1 MKRKYN
7 QMSRYRPYTGLG
19 PLALAT
25 GRYIGRRV
33 ALSRRGRGAGS
44 RTKTGQRSVTSGY
57 GVTTQYDKSLIYRKR
72 NMPKRKK
79 RIWRRFIN
87 KVHAVSERDMGTRT
101 VLFNGQYD
109 IRNDVPTNH
118 GCMTLTLYSMRG
130 SANFSDDMFQIYS
143 FENKG
148 DQTAAAGDTVDETTK
163 FMFKSAVLDITI
175 RNSSGTT
182 DGLGNITLNS
192 AAKLE
197 LDIYE
202 IMVRTETSDNSSNY
216 LTLSQLFANGT
227 NDSKNIG
234 GAGTGITIQS
244 RGVTPFELPQALSR
258 WRMKILKKTKYFIP
272 NGDTVTYQMRDA
284 KRHVMDGDRMNNND
298 GFGYRFTKYIYIIF
312 KVVPGLTVGSLSGNF
327 VEKIDVGSTR
337 KYSYKIEGVNED
349 RDRYVTQ
356 STTLVNP
363 A

>member
-1 MKRKYN
+1 MA
-7 QMSRYRPYTGLG
+7 RYRPYTGVG
-19 PLALAT
+19 PLTLSL
-25 GRYIGRRV
+25 GRYLGRRV
-33 ALSRRGRGAGS
+33 ALVRRRRGAGS
-44 RTKTGQRSVTSGY
+44 KTKTAQRGVSSGY
-57 GVTTQYDKSLIYRKR
+57 GVTTQYDKSLIYRKS

-79 RIWRRFIN
+79 RNWRKFIN
-87 KVHAVSERDMGTRT
+87 KVHAVAEKDMGTRT

-109 IRNDVPTNH
+109 IRNDVATNH

-130 SANFSDDMFQIYS
+130 SANFTDDMFQIYS

-175 RNSSGTT
+175 RNSSGIT
-182 DGLGNITLNS
+182 DGLGNITLNG

-202 IMVRTETSDNSSNY
+202 IMVRTETSDNSTNY
-216 LTLSQLFANGT
+216 LTLSQLFANGST
-227 NDSKNIG
+227 DSKNIG
-234 GAGTGITIQS
+234 GGGNGITIQS

-298 GFGYRFTKYIYIIF
+298 GIGYRFTKYIYIIF
-312 KVVPGLTVGSLSGNF
+312 KVVPGLTVGTAAGSF
-327 VEKIDVGSTR
+327 VERIDVGATR

-349 RDRYVTQ
+349 RDRYVSQTA
-356 STTLVNP
+356 TLVNP